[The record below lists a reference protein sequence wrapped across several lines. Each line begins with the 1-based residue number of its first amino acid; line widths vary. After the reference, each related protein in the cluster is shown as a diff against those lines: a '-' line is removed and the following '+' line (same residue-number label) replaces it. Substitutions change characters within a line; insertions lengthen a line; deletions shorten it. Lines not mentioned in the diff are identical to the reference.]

1 MRNLNIDND
10 LKKQMQFSI
19 KEETEN
25 ESKNEKKKKEDAER
39 ENLVKKLNI
48 LSSGL
53 VDSPEPLLGAETVQ
67 IILAR
72 EIHDF
77 TVLRTEPTRELNTT
91 VTPAAL
97 TDMTPLLRVVFLASK
112 QKAVETRAFR
122 AILKTAKNTEGVKDT
137 DCYLKDN
144 LCMNCPRCVLF
155 GAVKTEKG
163 KQEAIKH
170 RIGYGSAFSLMP
182 YEDIEAAFTF
192 NAVDERTQSTGQ
204 ALGTRFTV
212 SPATIFPSIVTLR
225 CATWK
230 EFIMVLKTIHSTTN
244 YGAENRIGGEV
255 RNHVIGVVAGWE
267 EIVTPLE
274 LSLELY
280 TEYVGEEQ
288 NPSHQAFTDKGI
300 NLTSILK
307 KYKDEAVFGN
317 KVRILTN
324 SELEKFINSVKAF
337 ELSKEFLEGMD
348 RDAKNFKERSKK

>member
-1 MRNLNIDND
+1 MNPIEIDDN
-10 LKKQMQFSI
+10 LKKTMQFVVDSNN
-19 KEETEN
+19 ENETEEGMQN
-25 ESKNEKKKKEDAER
+25 NFIKQ
-39 ENLVKKLNI
+39 LNT

-53 VDSPEPLLGAETVQ
+53 VDAPEPLLGAETVQ
-67 IILAR
+67 ILLAR

-91 VTPAAL
+91 VTPTSL

-112 QKAVETRAFR
+112 QKAVESRAFR
-122 AILKTAKNTEGVKDT
+122 SILKTAKTAEGVHDSE
-137 DCYLKDN
+137 CYLKDS

-170 RIGYGSAFSLMP
+170 RIGYGSSFSLMP

-230 EFIMVLKTIHSTTN
+230 ELVMVLKTLLSTLN
-244 YGAENRIGGEV
+244 YGAENRIGGEL
-255 RNHVIGVVAGWE
+255 RNHVIGILVGWE
-267 EIVTPLE
+267 EIITPLE

-280 TEYVGEEQ
+280 ASYTTNEQ
-288 NPSHQAFTDKGI
+288 FNVWSDGNNKSD
-300 NLTSILK
+300 LTTILE
-307 KYKDEAVFGN
+307 KYKDETVFSD
-317 KVRILTN
+317 KIQMLTDKN
-324 SELEKFINSVKAF
+324 LGKLIDSVKAF
-337 ELSKEFLEGMD
+337 KLGKEFLETLD
-348 RDAKNFKERSKK
+348 EDAKNFKNQSKK